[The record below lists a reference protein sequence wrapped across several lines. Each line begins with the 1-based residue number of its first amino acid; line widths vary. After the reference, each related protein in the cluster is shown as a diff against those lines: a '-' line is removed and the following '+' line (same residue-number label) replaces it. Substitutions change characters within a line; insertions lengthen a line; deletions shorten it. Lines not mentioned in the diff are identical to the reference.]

1 MQKHLFLIPVL
12 ILTFFVIVQAQP
24 AGVDTDKLYAI
35 LLPDY
40 KYDATEAVYT
50 ASEGHKYKFNRTE
63 FVELEGK
70 TLLVA
75 LLQSAESYDR
85 FNELHLFE
93 YEQQKKKFTVKQHI
107 VVRENWMTEL
117 SVGATSISPQKEAL
131 EITSGY
137 DSDGDGDE
145 IFYNIFAY
153 IGGTLSSVLDHT
165 LRTDSG
171 DGCEGED
178 MESTITA
185 SEESTDG
192 FVNFNVE
199 ETTSTFNDCDESS
212 TESCTKTSRYT
223 YTWRGNAYQRD

>member
-1 MQKHLFLIPVL
+1 MQKYLFLTPLL
-12 ILTFFVIVQAQP
+12 ILTVVMAKAQP
-24 AGVDTDKLYAI
+24 SDVDKDKLFAV

-40 KYDATEAVYT
+40 KYDANDGVYT
-50 ASEGHKYKFNRTE
+50 GSEGHKYKFNRTE
-63 FVELEGK
+63 FTELEGK

-75 LLQSAESYDR
+75 WLQSAESFDR

-93 YEQQKKKFTVKQHI
+93 YEQQKKKLTVKQHL
-107 VVRENWMTEL
+107 VVRENWITEL
-117 SVGATSISPQKEAL
+117 SVGTISISPEKEAI

-145 IFYNIFAY
+145 IFYNLYAY
-153 IGGTLSSVLDHT
+153 IDGTLSSVLDHT

-171 DGCEGED
+171 DGCEGQD

-192 FVNFNVE
+192 FFNFYVE
-199 ETTSTFNDCDESS
+199 ETISTFNDCDESN
-212 TESCTKTSRYT
+212 TETCTKMSRYT
-223 YTWRGNAYQRD
+223 YTWRGTAYQRD